1 LASVVAGSWLAW
13 RSVAYP
19 LALAGIPTLVEAV
32 AGHNPLPKG
41 AVTFLYIAWIGLGVA
56 FAAMRGTHPAAGRAL
71 LRAPVVLSLA
81 LLGVMLLRLGVS
93 ADQAYGATKVQ
104 LYVADNLVFLL
115 GAVFVGARRV
125 DLRLFF
131 AVMLAVASGGAF
143 LLVLK
148 LASGG
153 LHTTLENRFSLSAQ
167 EYPIYLGRNS
177 ADGLIIAIYA
187 ALAATRAWTRLA
199 AVAVL
204 PLLLVALVA
213 AGSRGPIVAFLIGAV
228 TLIALTAGGARR
240 RLLMV
245 GAGLL
250 AAAIVVPF
258 ALPGATVGRSISVL
272 LGGVNGLSSNGR
284 SELWAQAF
292 TAFAQHPLLG
302 IGTGGFGA
310 INPAEPYPHNILLE
324 VAAELGTVGLLLLIG
339 VLASAAAALARAWRA
354 SGGRDRLDASVIIT
368 LFVVAL
374 VNALFSGAI
383 ADNREIW
390 IWGGLGLGM
399 SARTMAARVRAAQPA

>member
-1 LASVVAGSWLAW
+1 MVAGSWLAW

-19 LALAGIPTLVEAV
+19 LALAGVPTLVEAV

-56 FAAMRGTHPAAGRAL
+56 FAAMRGTHPTASRAL

-104 LYVADNLVFLL
+104 LYIADNLVFLL
-115 GAVFVGARRV
+115 GAIFVGSRRS

-131 AVMLAVASGGAF
+131 AVMLIVASGGAF
-143 LLVLK
+143 LLLLK
-148 LASGG
+148 LAGGG

-187 ALAATRAWTRLA
+187 ALAATRTWTRLA
-199 AVAVL
+199 AIAVL

-213 AGSRGPIVAFLIGAV
+213 AGSRGPILAFLIGAV
-228 TLIALTAGGARR
+228 TLIALTAGGGRAGR
-240 RLLMV
+240 RLLVV

-250 AAAIVVPF
+250 AAAIVVPLV
-258 ALPGATVGRSISVL
+258 LPGATVGRSLSAL

-284 SELWAQAF
+284 SQLWAQAF

-302 IGTGGFGA
+302 IGSGGFGA

-324 VAAELGTVGLLLLIG
+324 VAAELGVVGLLLLSG
-339 VLASAAAALARAWRA
+339 VIVSAAASLARAWRTT
-354 SGGRDRLDASVIIT
+354 GERDKLDAAVVIT

-383 ADNREIW
+383 ADNKEVW

-399 SARTMAARVRAAQPA
+399 SARTMAARVRAARPA